1 MAEQRVVRHFSLRS
15 FASIGPGEGFPFT
28 NSFGKSQLA
37 LGARLHLN
45 AVKVLDED
53 RHWHA
58 SSDRKHGDNRV
69 E

>member
-28 NSFGKSQLA
+28 NCLRKSQLA
-37 LGARLHLN
+37 CGDWLHLN
-45 AVKVLDED
+45 AVEVLVED